1 MLVRSGWA
9 GDKARAAG
17 EDAAMLA
24 PPTPGT
30 HRFALALL
38 TLGLTAC
45 AADRSD
51 FTRAA
56 DPTDA
61 AFDPDHVL
69 QVEVELTDPDWA
81 ELGQLAAA
89 PLVHAR
95 GLLGRV
101 PRRHP

>member
-1 MLVRSGWA
+1 
-9 GDKARAAG
+9 
-17 EDAAMLA
+17 MLA

-38 TLGLTAC
+38 TLGLAAC
-45 AADRSD
+45 AADRGD
-51 FTRAA
+51 FSRAA

-81 ELGQLAAA
+81 VKVREGRTSELHSFSPAALGTLA
-89 PLVHAR
+89 
-95 GLLGRV
+95 
-101 PRRHP
+101 